1 MPFLTRHV
9 PGVPD
14 HSKPLEE
21 PLVPLTDHTSIRY
34 PSFTL
39 TSVLQVQE
47 DESDEVWEDDQP
59 RQQPHN
65 SDDGPIGES
74 ASEEFMSKFTT
85 SY

>member
-1 MPFLTRHV
+1 MSYT
-9 PGVPD
+9 
-14 HSKPLEE
+14 K
-21 PLVPLTDHTSIRY
+21 
-34 PSFTL
+34 
-39 TSVLQVQE
+39 E